1 MKVLFNGK
9 NLKALLQVDWKAE
22 PVRRK
27 EEPYQ
32 SMELR
37 LWNSS
42 VILWMVVAIMVCELV
57 LAKFSSLRLVKEIN
71 LPYLEMSVSNV
82 SSTSKITE
90 SRYWM
95 AY

>member
-1 MKVLFNGK
+1 VLFSGK
-9 NLKALLQVDWKAE
+9 NLKALPQVDWKAE

-27 EEPYQ
+27 AEPYQ
-32 SMELR
+32 PMELR

-42 VILWMVVAIMVCELV
+42 AILGMAVAIMVCELV
-57 LAKFSSLRLVKEIN
+57 LAKFISLRLVKEIN

-95 AY
+95 TY